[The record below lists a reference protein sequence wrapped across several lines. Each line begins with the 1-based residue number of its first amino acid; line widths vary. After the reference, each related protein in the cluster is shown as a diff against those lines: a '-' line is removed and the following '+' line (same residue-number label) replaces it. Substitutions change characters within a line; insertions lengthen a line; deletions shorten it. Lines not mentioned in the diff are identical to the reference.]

1 MNHSN
6 FRPNPE
12 PSASKIRPIC
22 VPRPAQQQAFP
33 PVPKQ
38 SAAPPK
44 LASKTLEPPPSPR
57 RPRSQP
63 AKASPPPLPKPVLL
77 ADADLIDDEDTTQV
91 ARATQPSSDVEFD
104 VELDCFSRSEPPP
117 ESRPQR
123 KRTLFAL
130 VTGLVLASACGLFF
144 LGRSAPRA
152 TPPTATVAALSA
164 PEARPLLQ
172 APQTRQARQT
182 RQTRPAGPESVPS
195 AAPSA
200 RPRPRLSVHEK
211 RAKTALVSGKKP
223 TEPVRSQRLLHNAT

>member
-12 PSASKIRPIC
+12 QSASRIRPIC

-33 PVPKQ
+33 RVAKQ

-44 LASKTLEPPPSPR
+44 LASKNLEPPPSPR
-57 RPRSQP
+57 RPGSQP
-63 AKASPPPLPKPVLL
+63 TKASPPPLPQPLLL

-91 ARATQPSSDVEFD
+91 ARATQPSSVDVEFD

-130 VTGLVLASACGLFF
+130 VTGLVLAATCGLFF
-144 LGRSAPRA
+144 LDRSAPPA
-152 TPPTATVAALSA
+152 TPPTATTVAALSA
-164 PEARPLLQ
+164 PVSRPLLQ
-172 APQTRQARQT
+172 T
-182 RQTRPAGPESVPS
+182 RQTGPENVPS
-195 AAPSA
+195 ATPSA
-200 RPRPRLSVHEK
+200 RPRPKLSGHEK
-211 RAKTALVSGKKP
+211 RAKTALVSGKKS
-223 TEPVRSQRLLHNAT
+223 TKPVRSQRLLHNAT

>member
-12 PSASKIRPIC
+12 QNASRIRPIC

-44 LASKTLEPPPSPR
+44 LASKNLEPPPSPR

-63 AKASPPPLPKPVLL
+63 AKASPPPLPQPVLL
-77 ADADLIDDEDTTQV
+77 TDADLIDDEDTTQV
-91 ARATQPSSDVEFD
+91 ARATQPTSVDVEFD

-130 VTGLVLASACGLFF
+130 VTGLVLAATCGLFF
-144 LGRSAPRA
+144 LGRSAPPA
-152 TPPTATVAALSA
+152 TPPMATTVAALSA
-164 PEARPLLQ
+164 PESRPLLQ
-172 APQTRQARQT
+172 TRQT
-182 RQTRPAGPESVPS
+182 RQTGPESVPS
-195 AAPSA
+195 ATPSA
-200 RPRPRLSVHEK
+200 RPRPKLSVHEK
-211 RAKTALVSGKKP
+211 RAKTALVSGKKS
-223 TEPVRSQRLLHNAT
+223 TKPVRSQRLLHNAT

>member
-1 MNHSN
+1 MNQSN
-6 FRPNPE
+6 SPSNPE
-12 PSASKIRPIC
+12 QSASRIRPIC

-44 LASKTLEPPPSPR
+44 LASKNLEPPPSPR

-77 ADADLIDDEDTTQV
+77 ADADLIDDEDTMQV
-91 ARATQPSSDVEFD
+91 ARATQPTSFDVEFD
-104 VELDCFSRSEPPP
+104 VDLDCFSRSEPPP

-130 VTGLVLASACGLFF
+130 VTGLVLAAACGLFF
-144 LGRSAPRA
+144 LGPSAPPA
-152 TPPTATVAALSA
+152 TPPMATVAALSA
-164 PEARPLLQ
+164 PVSRPLLQ
-172 APQTRQARQT
+172 T
-182 RQTRPAGPESVPS
+182 RQTEPESVPS

-200 RPRPRLSVHEK
+200 RPRPKLSVHEK
-211 RAKTALVSGKKP
+211 RAKTALVSGKKS
-223 TEPVRSQRLLHNAT
+223 TKPVRSQRLLHNPT